1 MVPVATSNPTV
12 AVDEHIGFVVV
23 FGDKVLV
30 EEAEGLFG
38 GCGGELDDAGDFPVN
53 VEAVVGFACCEL
65 EFAHRDSKP
74 GHDVHVGHVLYF
86 PPTLSQLA
94 VNVLAGYG
102 FGGSQ
107 S

>member
-1 MVPVATSNPTV
+1 MEPVFL
-12 AVDEHIGFVVV
+12 GF
-23 FGDKVLV
+23 
-30 EEAEGLFG
+30 
-38 GCGGELDDAGDFPVN
+38 DDAGDFAVN
-53 VEAVVGFACCEL
+53 VEAVVGFASGQLEL
-65 EFAHRDSKP
+65 AHRNAKP